1 MKAIIL
7 ARVST
12 EEQKE
17 AGNSSTAQIDR
28 MELYCK
34 RNSLEIVKKF
44 DFYES
49 AYKTKRDEFD
59 KALAFIEE
67 QKEKIAVVFDKV
79 DRFSRNVFDKRIPVL
94 FKLAQEKKI
103 EIHFASDNQIIKEE
117 MTANQK
123 TQFQMSLVFA
133 EYFSSAISDNVKRA
147 YETMRKEG
155 KATGSIPIGYI
166 NSRIDLSDPDSK
178 KIVIKDPARYLYIIR
193 IYELYSTGQYSDD
206 KIADLMYEEGF
217 RSKKGFKVSKSNIRK
232 ILTDPFYIGIRKS
245 KKGDYF
251 HSYERIIT
259 QEIFDLCQDIRNG
272 KNNNTKSH
280 TKSIAYIFKGLARCS
295 NCGCSM
301 TPEGVKNNGN
311 VYYVC
316 SNGKNKCSKTN
327 TRINEKKLLEPVLAL
342 LERLSSMPDSLIKVI
357 DKEIN
362 KSINYEKDFRDN
374 QIAICEEESKRWQK
388 ASDKLIDDYYTD
400 SLSITKEEYTKKL
413 QLYKDKALDSQNKL
427 SEYIKAD
434 FSYKSQII
442 QVVDLCKNSKIL
454 FESSTVEDKNS
465 LLKFLLT
472 NCEVK
477 EKRLIYQVNSP
488 FNYILDL
495 ERSMMLR
502 G

>member
-17 AGNSSTAQIDR
+17 AGNSLPAQVERI
-28 MELYCK
+28 ELYCK
-34 RNSLEIVKKF
+34 RNNLEIAERFVF
-44 DFYES
+44 SES

-59 KALAFIEE
+59 KALAFLDN
-67 QKEKIAVVFDKV
+67 QKEIIAVVFDKV
-79 DRFSRNVFDKRIPVL
+79 DRFSRSVFDKRIPIL
-94 FKLAQEKKI
+94 FKLAQEYKI
-103 EIHFASDNQIIKEE
+103 EIHFASDNQIIKGE
-117 MTANQK
+117 MNANQK

-155 KATGSIPIGYI
+155 RATGSIPIGYI

-178 KIVIKDPARYLYIIR
+178 KIVIKDPARYLYIIKM
-193 IYELYSTGQYSDD
+193 YDLYSTGQYSDD
-206 KIADLMYEEGF
+206 KIADFMYEEGL
-217 RSKKGFKVSKSNIRK
+217 RSKGGFKVSKSNIRN
-232 ILTDPFYIGIRKS
+232 ILTDPFYIGIRRS
-245 KKGDYF
+245 MRGNYS

-259 QEIFDLCQDIRNG
+259 QEIFDLCQDVRSG
-272 KNNNTKSH
+272 KNNNIKSH
-280 TKSIAYIFKGLARCS
+280 TKSLTYIFKGLAKCP
-295 NCGCSM
+295 NCGCTM
-301 TPEGVKNNGN
+301 TPEGIKNNGN
-311 VYYVC
+311 IYYVC
-316 SNGKNKCSKTN
+316 SNGKNVCSKTN
-327 TRINEKKLLEPVLAL
+327 TRVNEKKLLEPILAL
-342 LERLSSMPDSLIKVI
+342 LDRLSSMPDGLIKVI

-374 QIAICEEESKRWQK
+374 QISICEDESKKWQK
-388 ASDKLIDDYYTD
+388 ASDKLIDDYYTE
-400 SLSITKEEYTKKL
+400 SLSITKEQYAEKL
-413 QLYKDKALDSQNKL
+413 QTYKDKTLDAQNKL

-442 QVVDLCKNSKIL
+442 QVVDLCKNSKKL

-477 EKRLIYQVNSP
+477 EKKLIYQVNSP